1 MTLTDSK
8 GGTFVFFSYRTL
20 VLAGFGLLVT
30 VAIAGYLV
38 LTESYPNP
46 PHELSTPLL
55 VLFLALCPPSLLS
68 ALFIDAE
75 IGTSGFYLVWFFV
88 ALLNAGLYA
97 SVGAAISRRFRRD
110 C

>member
-1 MTLTDSK
+1 MFL
-8 GGTFVFFSYRTL
+8 SYRTI
-20 VLAGFGLLVT
+20 VLAGVGLLVAA
-30 VAIAGYLV
+30 VMGAFLV

-46 PHELSTPLL
+46 PHVLSTPLL
-55 VLFLALCPPSLLS
+55 VVFLVLCPPSLLS

-75 IGTSGFYLVWFFV
+75 MGSSGFYFVWCLV

-97 SVGAAISRRFRRD
+97 WVGAAMFRHLRRN